1 MKIIDDKGRIFGL
14 INYIDLFIVLAFII
28 VLGRFVFI
36 ERDDVFPKELNSDG
50 FQEVEILYYVKGVK
64 DVSIKGVKIG
74 DVFRDVTT
82 NNVIGEVTNI
92 DIQPSSIM
100 TTDEKG
106 KVVYSEIPDRFD
118 MYLTIKGKGQVTDYD
133 IKVANEEIKIG
144 KTSQI
149 QSRMNRLEA
158 IIYGIEY
165 N

>member
-1 MKIIDDKGRIFGL
+1 MKLIDDKGRIFGL
-14 INYIDLFIVLAFII
+14 VNYIDLFLILAVLF
-28 VLGRFVFI
+28 VLGRFVLVDG
-36 ERDDVFPKELNSDG
+36 EGAFPDGLNSDSSK
-50 FQEVEILYYVKGVK
+50 EVEILYYVKGVK
-64 DVSIKGVKIG
+64 DVSTNGVQIG

-82 NNVIGEVTNI
+82 NNVIGEVTKI

-106 KVVYSEIPDRFD
+106 NVVYSEIPDRFD
-118 MYLTIKGKGQVTDYD
+118 MYVTIKGMGQITDNE

-158 IIYGIEY
+158 IIYGIDF
-165 N
+165 